1 MPRNSNSF
9 LDFLYTPFIISSRA
23 HTNKSR
29 DVYIEY
35 HRLFP
40 HLFFYRMLLFFLF
53 FLSIV

>member
-35 HRLFP
+35 HSLFP
-40 HLFFYRMLLFFLF
+40 HLFFFTECFCSSFFF
-53 FLSIV
+53 YP